1 MAGISS
7 KALNFGNPQ
16 NKYKYNGKE
25 EQRKEFGDGSGLELM
40 DFGARFYDAQIGRWH
55 SLDPLAGKYFNAS
68 PYSSFGNNPILYI
81 DPDGRDIVISYKDG
95 DETKTY
101 TYKYEKD
108 RKFDDKTPEFLKN
121 SITALDKLYS
131 SDAMN
136 ITFGEGE
143 NAKTINVMD
152 ALIGDTKNTLTIIEQ
167 TESGK
172 RNEYDPE
179 TNIIKFNPSEGIMFR
194 KDATKHS
201 PEGSDNWGKNSP
213 TSRLGHELIH
223 AYNDF
228 NDPEYQNRR
237 KDNSTLND
245 PTMKT
250 PSGADLSFTNKEEK
264 YTTGLANQVSGKL
277 EEDKRTN
284 YGQITYKVESVIS
297 TVKKQ

>member
-1 MAGISS
+1 M
-7 KALNFGNPQ
+7 
-16 NKYKYNGKE
+16 E
-25 EQRKEFGDGSGLELM
+25 
-40 DFGARFYDAQIGRWH
+40 
-55 SLDPLAGKYFNAS
+55 
-68 PYSSFGNNPILYI
+68 
-81 DPDGRDIVISYKDG
+81 G
-95 DETKTY
+95 DEKKTY
-101 TYKYEKD
+101 TYNYEKD
-108 RKFDDKTPEFLKN
+108 RKQDDKTPEFLKN

-136 ITFGEGE
+136 ITIGEGKD
-143 NAKTINVMD
+143 AKTVNVMD
-152 ALIGDTKNTLTIIEQ
+152 ALIGDTKNTLSIVEQ

-179 TNIIKFNPSEGIMFR
+179 TNTLKFDPAEGIMFR

-223 AYNDF
+223 GYNDF

-264 YTTGLANQVSGKL
+264 HTTGLANQVSGKL
-277 EEDKRTN
+277 GEDKRTN
-284 YGQITYKVESVIS
+284 
-297 TVKKQ
+297 